1 MLLLA
6 NNFVQM
12 LNAISCYTMITTNVY
27 KNIVIYIPT
36 QKKLFKYFLVTTKIF
51 CNDYLNNSAHI
62 V

>member
-6 NNFVQM
+6 NNFIHM
-12 LNAISCYTMITTNVY
+12 LNATSRYIMITTNVY

-36 QKKLFKYFLVTTKIF
+36 QKKLFKYFLISTKIL
-51 CNDYLNNSAHI
+51 CYDYLNNSAHI